1 MKARRGGSTRRRR
14 VVRAALAA
22 LAALVVVAAGLA
34 GLVVWQNTYDLR
46 EETVTVRYGGRTLH
60 AVLALPERGEGPFP
74 LVVFVHGDGPVDA
87 THDGFYRPLWE
98 SFARAGYA
106 SLSWNKPGVGG
117 APGDWL
123 DQTMEDRAREA
134 AAAIAWARRRPDVD
148 GRRIGLWGASQAG
161 WVLPKIAA
169 QDGRIRFAIAV
180 SPAVDWHRQGRYNLL
195 AELRRDGASDAEVA
209 AALRRRET
217 GLELLGRGA
226 PYEEYVRAV
235 GDPQGMTAARWRFV
249 SRNHTA
255 DATADLPALRGVP
268 VLLVL
273 AGHDVNV
280 DTAETEAT
288 YRRLLPAPPLRVAH
302 YPAATHGLIRHDVE
316 RSPVRLT
323 LTALCAPRTLFAE
336 NFLSDQRRFLSS
348 LATDE
353 DDDGGPTPRSA
364 SSTRGS
370 NQAGRLTDRT
380 HWKVRALSAETRA
393 RVLRVGTRWP
403 V

>member
-1 MKARRGGSTRRRR
+1 MA
-14 VVRAALAA
+14 RAALAA
-22 LAALVVVAAGLA
+22 LAALVVVGAGLA
-34 GLVVWQNTYDLR
+34 GLVVRQNTYDLR

-87 THDGFYRPLWE
+87 THDGFYRPMWE

-134 AAAIAWARRRPDVD
+134 AAAIAWA
-148 GRRIGLWGASQAG
+148 
-161 WVLPKIAA
+161 
-169 QDGRIRFAIAV
+169 
-180 SPAVDWHRQGRYNLL
+180 
-195 AELRRDGASDAEVA
+195 
-209 AALRRRET
+209 
-217 GLELLGRGA
+217 
-226 PYEEYVRAV
+226 
-235 GDPQGMTAARWRFV
+235 
-249 SRNHTA
+249 
-255 DATADLPALRGVP
+255 

-280 DTAETEAT
+280 DTTDTEAA

-302 YPAATHGLIRHDVE
+302 YPTATHGLIRHDVE
-316 RSPVRLT
+316 RSRVRLT

-336 NFLSDQRRFLSS
+336 GFLSDQRRFLSS

-353 DDDGGPTPRSA
+353 
-364 SSTRGS
+364 
-370 NQAGRLTDRT
+370 AGR
-380 HWKVRALSAETRA
+380 
-393 RVLRVGTRWP
+393 
-403 V
+403 